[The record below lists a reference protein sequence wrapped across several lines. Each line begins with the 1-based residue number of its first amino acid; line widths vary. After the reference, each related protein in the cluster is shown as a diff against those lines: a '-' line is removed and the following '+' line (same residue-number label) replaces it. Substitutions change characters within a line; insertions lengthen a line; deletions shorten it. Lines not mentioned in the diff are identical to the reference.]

1 MADKITRETRSRNMS
16 KIKSKDTKPELL
28 VRKFLFSKGLRYRLN
43 VKNLPGKPDL
53 VFPKYKTV
61 VFVNGCFWHHHN
73 CKYGTTPKSN
83 TAFWIEKFKKNKSR
97 DLSNY
102 HDLKLNG
109 WNVIV
114 VWECELKKNVREHT
128 LNKLYKEIKNIH
140 GHTVL
145 M

>member
-61 VFVNGCFWHHHN
+61 VFVNSCFWHHHN